1 MTRILLVSQT
11 SLKSVRQARYKHTY
25 NWGSPIK
32 KKKKKHT
39 SKTYTREKIQ
49 NQPKTLQTST
59 ILYVIC
65 AGNGLISK

>member
-32 KKKKKHT
+32 KKKKK
-39 SKTYTREKIQ
+39 YTREIIQ
-49 NQPKTLQTST
+49 NQPKTLHTST
-59 ILYVIC
+59 IFYVIC